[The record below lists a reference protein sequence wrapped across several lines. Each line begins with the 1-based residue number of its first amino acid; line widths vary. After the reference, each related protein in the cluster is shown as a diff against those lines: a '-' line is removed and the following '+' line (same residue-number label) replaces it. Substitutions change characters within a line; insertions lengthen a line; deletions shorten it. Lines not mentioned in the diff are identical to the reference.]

1 MPNPTDIELLQPGDT
16 ILNGQ
21 YTIEKHLG
29 SGGQGQVYLARH
41 RIFDQVAVKR
51 LHPHIAA
58 QAEGLTRFEREL
70 RITHQLRGEHVILI
84 HNFDRD
90 LVRDEWFSVM
100 EYANGGSLQDRLAT
114 EAPLSV
120 TEAIQLAITLCQA
133 LAHIHQYPY
142 VHGDLKPS
150 NVLFHARSNQ
160 ESILQLSDFGS
171 AFQPVQ
177 AGVLPLPSG
186 LKEARTH
193 LYVSPELLDANDP
206 EDKEALTVGV
216 DQRADIYAIGMILY
230 EMLTGRPP
238 FWEPSGESED
248 MMVLLEQ
255 RHALF
260 QKVKY
265 QVPSEPKKQRSE
277 ILLSLNNLVMKAL
290 AKKPAE
296 RFANVGEMQA
306 RLEEILQEEKSRLA
320 ELDRLHPLADQA
332 FREEKWGEASD
343 LLYKILNLDPDDQ
356 DAIEKRRVVEDQRSL
371 MSLRLQIPRAM
382 NDEQWEEAR
391 ELVQEALA
399 IAPEDAALKTNQ
411 EKIANQLTVVE
422 ILSRANEAERQ
433 ENWREVIDLCLEAFR
448 LDPSHAE
455 ASRLLSHAQRQ
466 LQIATLRQQIEMLRK
481 KGDKPA
487 ELEKLT
493 ELQELVSTDAQVKD
507 RINVL
512 RNTIKLE
519 TCYAEGK
526 KAYDEERWETA
537 VDALGKVTDLDPFYH
552 DAASMLFYA
561 QKRLAQD
568 LEVKHDTERRQELRK
583 LFEEGEELIRKKQW
597 QAAWEI
603 FKKICKDKNYPDVT
617 SDEEL
622 FACLY
627 GILGHQ
633 CAEAQEWYLAKRYF
647 AKALEYAPN
656 HPDASQH
663 FARARDNNRLKRNY
677 RIKRTLGPGGTSQV
691 DYAEDMNR
699 GQREVS
705 LKYLNPSYVIE
716 QGDDISQRFRRQA
729 QRCIGLD
736 HPNIVKTL
744 AVEMRGVVEDKKD
757 SQEADVPV
765 VVMEYIEGQNLAK
778 FLEENRRVS
787 ESQAISITRQL
798 CLALQYAH
806 ERQLLHLDIK
816 PSNILIQ
823 ADGLIKLTDFA
834 HTSHGTRGY
843 RSPEQV
849 HSLTEL
855 DARADVFAV
864 GKVLYALLTGK
875 SPIEDP
881 LDEEDL
887 DFRKIIPQLQNVIR
901 KAAAPDR
908 KDRYQSAQAMFDALQ
923 KVEAEIPMIVLEHS
937 KGQNLAEYLKETRWV
952 SKKQAVDFTRQL
964 CRILIDIHKHSIF
977 HRDINP
983 SNILVGND
991 GLLQLTYFNRNF
1003 YGTRGYRPPEQV
1015 RLSVELGEHTD
1026 IFATGK
1032 LLYALLTG
1040 IWPTKDPLD
1049 EKDRDFQKIWLPLK
1063 KVIYKAT
1070 APEPKDRYESA
1081 QSMLDALN
1089 NLPWWLNFLFQ
1100 VSDVWPKVVA
1110 FVKTWKWAL
1119 AIVGALLTFI
1129 ILPLATAED
1138 NTPLGRMRNEFIESI
1153 SGITSRSSTARYIG
1167 NIETLV
1173 GDSLIES
1180 GFYNAAAGEE
1190 VHIKV
1195 RAVDTNGEYIPDDE
1209 VRCRWEFNASPQ
1221 AEEQCTIIYH
1231 ISPDQIRQ
1239 SVDVF
1244 VEGKEPEKI
1253 LNRAEDTVY
1262 FFLQSVE
1269 ENPE

>member
-1 MPNPTDIELLQPGDT
+1 MPNSTKIELLQPGET

-41 RIFDQVAVKR
+41 RIFEQVAVKR

-206 EDKEALTVGV
+206 EDIEALTVGV

-238 FWEPSGESED
+238 FWEPSSESED
-248 MMVLLEQ
+248 IMVLLER

-265 QVPSEPKKQRSE
+265 QVPPEPKKQRGE
-277 ILLSLNNLVMKAL
+277 ILLSLNDLVMKAL

-320 ELDRLHPLADQA
+320 ELDRLRPLADQA
-332 FREEKWGEASD
+332 FKEGQWGQAGD
-343 LLYKILNLDPDDQ
+343 LLYKMLNLDPDDQ
-356 DAIEKRRVVEDQRSL
+356 DALKKRGIVEGQQRL
-371 MSLRLQIPRAM
+371 MSLRLEISRAM
-382 NDEQWEEAR
+382 NEGLWEKAKELVEEALTI
-391 ELVQEALA
+391 E
-399 IAPEDAALKTNQ
+399 PDDAALKASQ
-411 EKIANQLTVVE
+411 EKVISQLTIVR
-422 ILSRANEAERQ
+422 ILAQAEEAESKEDWRQ
-433 ENWREVIDLCLEAFR
+433 VIDLCLEALK
-448 LDPSHAE
+448 LDPNHPE
-455 ASRLLSHAQRQ
+455 ASRLLSQAQRQ
-466 LQIATLRQQIEMLRK
+466 LQIATLRQEVETLRK
-481 KGDKPA
+481 KGDKPG
-487 ELEKLT
+487 ELEKLK
-493 ELQELVSTDAQVKD
+493 ELQKLVPTDKEVNA
-507 RINVL
+507 RIKTL
-512 RNTIKLE
+512 QKTIELE
-519 TCYAEGK
+519 TCYTRGK
-526 KAYDEERWETA
+526 KAYQEEKWEVAIET
-537 VDALGKVTDLDPFYH
+537 LERVTSLNKFYR
-552 DAASMLFYA
+552 DAASMLLDARERYE
-561 QKRLAQD
+561 QE
-568 LEVKHDTERRQELRK
+568 LEVKRDTEHRQELQK
-583 LFEEGEELIRKKQW
+583 LFEKVEELIRKEQW
-597 QAAWEI
+597 QAARETL
-603 FKKICKDKNYPDVT
+603 KKICKDKDYPDVI

-627 GILGHQ
+627 CVLGHQ
-633 CAEAQEWYLAKRYF
+633 YAEAQEWYLAKRCF
-647 AKALEYAPN
+647 AKVLEYAPN
-656 HPDASQH
+656 HSDASQH

-677 RIKRTLGPGGTSQV
+677 RIKRMLGPGGTSQV

-705 LKYLNPSYVIE
+705 LKYLNPSYVIA
-716 QGDDISQRFRRQA
+716 QGDDISRRFRRQA

-806 ERQLLHLDIK
+806 ERRILHLDIK

-823 ADGLIKLTDFA
+823 ADGLIKLADFA

-849 HSLTEL
+849 HSSTEL

-875 SPIEDP
+875 LPVEDP
-881 LDEEDL
+881 LDEEDTS
-887 DFRKIIPQLQNVIR
+887 FQKITPPLQTVIR
-901 KAAAPDR
+901 KATAPERD
-908 KDRYQSAQAMFDALQ
+908 DRYQSAQEMLEGLQ
-923 KVEAEIPMIVLEHS
+923 KAEANLPIRLEI
-937 KGQNLAEYLKETRWV
+937 GR
-952 SKKQAVDFTRQL
+952 
-964 CRILIDIHKHSIF
+964 
-977 HRDINP
+977 
-983 SNILVGND
+983 
-991 GLLQLTYFNRNF
+991 
-1003 YGTRGYRPPEQV
+1003 
-1015 RLSVELGEHTD
+1015 RLSN
-1026 IFATGK
+1026 A
-1032 LLYALLTG
+1032 
-1040 IWPTKDPLD
+1040 W
-1049 EKDRDFQKIWLPLK
+1049 
-1063 KVIYKAT
+1063 
-1070 APEPKDRYESA
+1070 
-1081 QSMLDALN
+1081 
-1089 NLPWWLNFLFQ
+1089 Q
-1100 VSDVWPKVVA
+1100 VA
-1110 FVKTWKWAL
+1110 KTWKGAL
-1119 AIVGALLTFI
+1119 AFIGVLLTS
-1129 ILPLATAED
+1129 ILLPILGAEAD
-1138 NTPLGRMRNEFIESI
+1138 TPLGRIREEIGVYVSYMSGNHGLARSIGETKFVVNGVPVNDINHPHYVTGTRQISIEVQAQDADGKSI
-1153 SGITSRSSTARYIG
+1153 SEGEILCEWTFRPPLPALTIEDENRCKRSYKLDENQDSQVITVVIQGRDNIQVAGRSTKSI
-1167 NIETLV
+1167 NIVVQSNEGV
-1173 GDSLIES
+1173 S
-1180 GFYNAAAGEE
+1180 N
-1190 VHIKV
+1190 
-1195 RAVDTNGEYIPDDE
+1195 
-1209 VRCRWEFNASPQ
+1209 
-1221 AEEQCTIIYH
+1221 EQ
-1231 ISPDQIRQ
+1231 
-1239 SVDVF
+1239 
-1244 VEGKEPEKI
+1244 
-1253 LNRAEDTVY
+1253 
-1262 FFLQSVE
+1262 
-1269 ENPE
+1269 